1 VDDDVLGDIAGL
13 RGHDE
18 GRLAPALVR

>member
-1 VDDDVLGDIAGL
+1 VDDDVLGDIVGL